1 VIPDQAIVQRATRI
15 QRPVPDPDRS
25 VAVGARRPCAEHE
38 DGRLPWSPL
47 VLVGTCGTSLTS
59 LACEKLRGR
68 LGLAAVEE
76 RPNGAGGFLD
86 ADRWW
91 WITEDDDLNTLGD
104 QRSVRRRGAGTGGH
118 IAWPM
123 LIASTVTARNLYCGS
138 LLDSWLVH
146 PSALCAV
153 LVCIL

>member
-1 VIPDQAIVQRATRI
+1 MPHVSSGWYLTRI
-15 QRPVPDPDRS
+15 DPSRS
-25 VAVGARRPCAEHE
+25 ALADLALNMKT
-38 DGRLPWSPL
+38 DGSHGLHL
-47 VLVGTCGTSLTS
+47 FLVGTCGTSLTS

-68 LGLAAVEE
+68 LRLAVVEE

-86 ADRWW
+86 AERWW
-91 WITEDDDLNTLGD
+91 WITKDDDLNTLGD

-123 LIASTVTARNLYCGS
+123 LTASTVTARNLYCGS

-146 PSALCAV
+146 PSALYGV